1 MQLSVGLLFEMMGK
15 TKAYKW
21 RLQITYMQQRY
32 LSVHIHLLGK
42 ESDERSTAG
51 VTTTI
56 HLTRYLKVLQGSDSS
71 LRVLKER

>member
-1 MQLSVGLLFEMMGK
+1 MTSTNNLHAIKISVG
-15 TKAYKW
+15 THSPA
-21 RLQITYMQQRY
+21 
-32 LSVHIHLLGK
+32 GK

>member
-1 MQLSVGLLFEMMGK
+1 
-15 TKAYKW
+15 
-21 RLQITYMQQRY
+21 MQQRY

-51 VTTTI
+51 VTTTF